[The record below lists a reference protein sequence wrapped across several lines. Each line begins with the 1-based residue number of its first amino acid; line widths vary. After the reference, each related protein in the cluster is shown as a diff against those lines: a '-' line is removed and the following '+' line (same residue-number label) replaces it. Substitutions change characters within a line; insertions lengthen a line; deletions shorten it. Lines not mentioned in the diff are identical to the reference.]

1 MCKSNSSLS
10 ITKRVL
16 LDYIKFKTNNN
27 HQFFASNEYVAK
39 GLDIAQ
45 NTAKSF
51 INDLI
56 RDGYVYK
63 EIDKQGRRILS
74 LTGKPYTPLFEDVST
89 IDKKVLKQD
98 RDDAIRDNQYLNEQL
113 STSEAHCEQLRVEK
127 TELVLSN
134 TELTRKVKDLEA
146 RLSNLEKRMGAV
158 EKFFIKSGSSKDE
171 LEKVIQDNLD

>member
-39 GLDIAQ
+39 GLDISQ

-56 RDGYVYK
+56 REGYVYK

-98 RDDAIRDNQYLNEQL
+98 RDDALRDNQYLNEQL
-113 STSEAHCEQLRVEK
+113 STSEAHCEQLRMEK
-127 TELVLSN
+127 TELVLTN
-134 TELTRKVKDLEA
+134 AELTREVQALKERVNHLEQ
-146 RLSNLEKRMGAV
+146 RMGAV
-158 EKFFIKSGSSKDE
+158 EKFFIMQGVPKE
-171 LEKVIQDNLD
+171 QLEQIIQNNL